1 MMETVGTSALAEYLG
16 TSVTSIHNWRSAP
29 DSDFPLPVTCVRGR
43 RGKRPVYGWRESD
56 LPAIRAWYAKR
67 FRLDEEAASQRW
79 KALDEEAGR
88 GEGSGRTEESV
99 PVHPGQL
106 TLITSDAPESTAA

>member
-67 FRLDEEAASQRW
+67 FRLDEEEASQRW
-79 KALDEEAGR
+79 KALDEEVERAENPGR
-88 GEGSGRTEESV
+88 PEEIASI
-99 PVHPGQL
+99 HPDQL
-106 TLITSDAPESTAA
+106 TLISLGLPESAAA